1 MAPLTGVGWPTVALQ
16 LSGDMKCTVLIKS
29 VWFQAIVN
37 VRPLEKKKGGG
48 VEPRVSNPILFLN
61 YIYW

>member
-48 VEPRVSNPILFLN
+48 GGTKGQ
-61 YIYW
+61 